1 MLTEERKAEIRKEME
16 PVLREQKEL
25 LGEVKRLADTGE
37 ALAIGIQC
45 GVINDTD
52 GWRAAMDHLRSEVER
67 LRKEK
72 GE

>member
-1 MLTEERKAEIRKEME
+1 MLTEKRKEEIRKEMG
-16 PVLREQKEL
+16 PVLREQREL
-25 LGEVKRLADTGE
+25 LCEVRRLADTGE

-45 GVINDTD
+45 SVINDTD

-67 LRKEK
+67 LRREK